1 MSGEVRSPRLG
12 PALLTALLAA
22 GPSLSGPV
30 QAQIVTDGSV
40 GPRASLSGP
49 NIEIGADLGTR
60 RGDNLFHSFVTF
72 GIAPGQTATFTAI
85 NAHPLE
91 KVKSAIAK
99 AHRAK
104 TRRLRSVFAL

>member
-1 MSGEVRSPRLG
+1 MGDQTRLQTV
-12 PALLTALLAA
+12 ALKLRPNEQYFIGGMLMLRERLL
-22 GPSLSGPV
+22 GCI
-30 QAQIVTDGSV
+30 Q
-40 GPRASLSGP
+40 
-49 NIEIGADLGTR
+49 
-60 RGDNLFHSFVTF
+60 
-72 GIAPGQTATFTAI
+72 AI